1 MKYLKW
7 YQKVL
12 RIFIAIWTCGA
23 SEYLIYLGKKVER
36 GEVLAEKRELEN
48 KINVE
53 MIQKAIASGQIKL
66 EYPNGETPKAPA
78 ATPEEVKNVDFPNK

>member
-23 SEYLIYLGKKVER
+23 SEYLIYLGRKVER
-36 GEVLAEKRELEN
+36 GEVLDEKKDRDEKKNLEL
-48 KINVE
+48 
-53 MIQKAIASGQIKL
+53 IQKAITSGQLKL

-78 ATPEEVKNVDFPNK
+78 ATPEEVKDVDFPNK